1 MPNYPLEGYM
11 RNLEQV
17 VYLTFDQVQAFVER
31 IADRTENF
39 NYTMTEPE
47 KDAMADL
54 LSNIGV
60 KPSDLIDVAFLAD
73 NYAIN
78 AEIIRPEDRKGYDM
92 KQVKEDHLFSW
103 KEDSET
109 IYCLQW

>member
-1 MPNYPLEGYM
+1 M

-17 VYLTFDQVQAFVER
+17 VYLTFDQAQAFVER

-47 KDAMADL
+47 KDAMANL
-54 LSNIGV
+54 LSDIGV
-60 KPSDLIDVAFLAD
+60 KTSDLIDVAFLAD

-78 AEIIRPEDRKGYDM
+78 AEIVRPEDQKSYDM
-92 KQVKEDHLFSW
+92 KQVREDHLFSW
-103 KEDSET
+103 KEQGET
-109 IYCLQW
+109 VYCLQW